1 MLTIKEKKALGARI
15 GILIF
20 SYVLGSLI
28 GHVGDKAIEKYIL
41 EEEN

>member
-1 MLTIKEKKALGARI
+1 MFNEKEKKATVARI

-20 SYVLGSLI
+20 SYVLGAVI
-28 GHVGDKAIEKYIL
+28 GQAGEKAIEKYIL

>member
-1 MLTIKEKKALGARI
+1 MFNEKEKKAMGARI

-20 SYVLGSLI
+20 SYVLGAI
-28 GHVGDKAIEKYIL
+28 VGHVGEKAITKYIL